1 MSELFS
7 LTSIPFLKTII
18 DDLLCWMNLPLS
30 IMGRIAIN
38 IPFHNDPCW
47 THPLMVQIS
56 RLNDH
61 QILLEKN
68 EYQESHEQLYKTQ
81 KHKEDLQH

>member
-1 MSELFS
+1 
-7 LTSIPFLKTII
+7 
-18 DDLLCWMNLPLS
+18 
-30 IMGRIAIN
+30 
-38 IPFHNDPCW
+38 
-47 THPLMVQIS
+47 MVQIS